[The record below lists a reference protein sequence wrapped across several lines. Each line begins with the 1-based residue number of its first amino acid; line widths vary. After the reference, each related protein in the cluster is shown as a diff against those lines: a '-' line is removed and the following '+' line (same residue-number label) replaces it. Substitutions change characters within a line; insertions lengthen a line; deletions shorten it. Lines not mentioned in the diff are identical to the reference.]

1 MLTLSRATIRA
12 ASLVALMAL
21 VAPAAGAQRT
31 TLPEVKIRWD
41 RMCQIRKEKFDHIL
55 PEAMRENGIDMW
67 IVAQKEG
74 HDDPLAPLL
83 GGGYTGTV
91 GYYVFT
97 DKGGERIERAALG
110 ITDHHREVCGAV
122 RTTFPTV
129 MRTS

>member
-1 MLTLSRATIRA
+1 M
-12 ASLVALMAL
+12 
-21 VAPAAGAQRT
+21 AQRT

-83 GGGYTGTV
+83 GGGYTGSV
-91 GYYVFT
+91 GYYIFT
-97 DKGGERIERAALG
+97 DKGGDRIERAALG
-110 ITDHHREVCGAV
+110 ITDHHRTVCGAYDIPDGDTDLLKFV
-122 RTTFPTV
+122 TSRNPKRIGINMSPRWGWRTG
-129 MRTS
+129 